1 MGFKKLLG
9 ALGVGGPLVD
19 TVLEQ
24 VAVRP
29 GGTVNG
35 EVRLKGGSSDA
46 EVQHVTLELEA
57 RVEAEHGDGESRG
70 TVTFGRFTVA
80 GGFRL
85 AAGEERALPFSIP
98 LHPEAPVTE
107 LQGRP
112 IGIGLGVRTELA
124 LAQAVDKGD
133 VDPLRVAPLPV
144 QEAIL
149 DAFWRLGFGLRSADL
164 EYGRLHGTAQ
174 QLPFFQEIELIP
186 PAQHAGRINEVELT
200 FVAGAHSMDV
210 ILEADK
216 RGGFFSS
223 GQDTVLRFTVG
234 LDEVRDWGAEVDGWV
249 AQLAERRSLFGGH
262 PGQGYGGQGYAG
274 KGHGHGGHGG
284 HGAGLGL
291 AGGLAAGVVGGMVL
305 GEVFDEVGDFFGGDE
320 GGDEG

>member
-1 MGFKKLLG
+1 MVFKKLLG

-19 TVLEQ
+19 TVLEPA
-24 VAVRP
+24 AVRP
-29 GGTVNG
+29 GGTVDG
-35 EVRLKGGSSDA
+35 EVRLKGGASDV

-57 RVEAEHGDGESRG
+57 RVEAEHHGGESRG
-70 TVTFGRFTVA
+70 TVTFARFTVA

-85 AAGEERALPFSIP
+85 AADEDRSLPFSIP
-98 LHPEAPVTE
+98 LPLETPVTE
-107 LQGRP
+107 VDGRP
-112 IGIGLGVRTELA
+112 IGVGLGVRTELA
-124 LAQAVDKGD
+124 LAQAVDKSD
-133 VDPLRVAPLPV
+133 LDSLRVAPLPV

-216 RGGFFSS
+216 RGGFGG

-234 LDEVRDWGAEVDGWV
+234 LDERRDWVTEVEGWV
-249 AQLAERRSLFGGH
+249 LQLVERRSLFGGH
-262 PGQGYGGQGYAG
+262 ARHHDH
-274 KGHGHGGHGG
+274 KGHGGHGG
-284 HGAGLGL
+284 VGLGGV
-291 AGGLAAGVVGGMVL
+291 AGGVAAGILGGMVL
-305 GEVFDEVGDFFGGDE
+305 GEVFDEVGDVFGGDFGE
-320 GGDEG
+320 E